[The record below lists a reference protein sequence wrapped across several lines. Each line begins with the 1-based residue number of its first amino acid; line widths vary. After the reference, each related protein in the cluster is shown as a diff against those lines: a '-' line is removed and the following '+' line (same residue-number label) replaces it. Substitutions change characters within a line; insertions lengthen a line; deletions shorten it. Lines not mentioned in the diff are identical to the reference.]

1 MKKLKPGQI
10 FNYNGL
16 LWQAVKSGQVDG
28 CLKCDLIEYYIK
40 ECNISKRNPCLELC
54 SQSVPSIPFSCTIKL
69 VSKNENAR
77 RKIREDAC

>member
-1 MKKLKPGQI
+1 MKKLKTGQV

-28 CLKCDLIEYYIK
+28 CLKCDLFEYCIK
-40 ECNISKRNPCLELC
+40 EGITSKHNPCSELC
-54 SQSVPSIPFSCTIKL
+54 LRSAPSIPFSCTIKL

-77 RKIREDAC
+77 RKIREDTC

>member
-1 MKKLKPGQI
+1 MKKLRPGQV

-16 LWQAVKSGQVDG
+16 LWQVVKSGQVNRCVKCELFEYCIEEG
-28 CLKCDLIEYYIK
+28 VILKRD
-40 ECNISKRNPCLELC
+40 PCFELC
-54 SQSVPSIPFSCTIKL
+54 SQDIPSVPSSCKIKL

>member
-1 MKKLKPGQI
+1 MKKLKPGQV

-16 LWQAVKSGQVDG
+16 LWQAIKSGQIDG

-40 ECNISKRNPCLELC
+40 ESTISKRNPCLELC

-77 RKIREDAC
+77 RKIREDTC

>member
-1 MKKLKPGQI
+1 MKKLRPGQV

-16 LWQAVKSGQVDG
+16 LWQTVKSGQVDG
-28 CLKCDLIEYYIK
+28 CLRCDLIEYCIK
-40 ECNISKRNPCLELC
+40 EGVVPKRDPCFELC
-54 SQSVPSIPFSCTIKL
+54 SRDIPSVPFSCTIKL